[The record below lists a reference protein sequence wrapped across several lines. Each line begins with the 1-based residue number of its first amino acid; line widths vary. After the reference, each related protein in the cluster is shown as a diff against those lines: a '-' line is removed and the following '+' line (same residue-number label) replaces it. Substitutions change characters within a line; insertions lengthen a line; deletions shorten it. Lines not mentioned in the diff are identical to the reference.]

1 MDKMCKSWNWNLEC
15 LVSVGSIIAV
25 SLGFEPPS
33 SPKMN
38 EERSSSPEQ
47 RPVIET
53 WFLWQAEI
61 REIRY
66 KPSQQGWQPVANS
79 NHMWCL
85 VQKSNE
91 SDKWCEASAQGTALE
106 LVIPYPILAV
116 ALKMPESTP
125 WVVMSSGIPCSL
137 KRYIGTRTI
146 LGHKETLPTSPS
158 MCHVMNG
165 SLELLSEWK

>member
-53 WFLWQAEI
+53 WFL
-61 REIRY
+61 
-66 KPSQQGWQPVANS
+66 
-79 NHMWCL
+79 
-85 VQKSNE
+85 
-91 SDKWCEASAQGTALE
+91 
-106 LVIPYPILAV
+106 
-116 ALKMPESTP
+116 
-125 WVVMSSGIPCSL
+125 
-137 KRYIGTRTI
+137 
-146 LGHKETLPTSPS
+146 
-158 MCHVMNG
+158 
-165 SLELLSEWK
+165 